1 MKSEWSEDSNTAFE
15 ELAMDKKLSMTMI
28 SPKNGE
34 PSLVKLVDKD
44 GNVDVGREMVNRGVA
59 TETNSEDSSDTT
71 STTCTSTE
79 SSPGR
84 LGTKAFGSQSN
95 TAYAQYPIKVGSVC
109 KVIASWV
116 TSPSEFYC
124 QMIDENKV
132 IERLSSQLYN
142 NYHPLKMK
150 ESALTNPECGQACVA
165 FYEVDGNWY
174 RAQVVSVDGDD
185 ASVLYVDYGN
195 VEKLR
200 VVKLKQLTD
209 KFTKI
214 PVQSFKC
221 CLAGAELLNKN
232 WKKEIRDQFDSI
244 LGNPVQCKFV
254 QKSGEMYLVEL
265 RTQDGKN
272 LNEMFLGNVQQK
284 QLEPAPILPSSSQVM
299 QQKPEPNLNNQKAES
314 VQKPE
319 SVSANQP
326 AYSVLPLPG
335 VGDLLKIDVMYV
347 DHKGRFYCHEVG
359 KTDLLDSMM
368 NDLAECYTTPK
379 NKLPKAALGLPCAA
393 KFVDDES
400 WYRAKIIKIDLPD
413 TILVKFVDY
422 GNSQKCSADDLCI
435 LETKFLELPIQ
446 CRQCELSGLSS
457 SADNICDRLDELILG
472 KQYDATVVST
482 IGRVLQVNLV
492 DETGADV
499 RKQLGEELFSQPEE
513 NVHIV
518 ETVEVTPSTEKVST
532 STELAFPRADIP
544 QGECEVWIS
553 NAVSP
558 SEFYIQLK
566 DSEDV
571 LYALADKLQTDYHPF
586 RKVPDHGLQK
596 VEVGALCCARF
607 SEDEAYYRAVVE
619 KVEENNATVRFVD
632 YGNQDCLPFSELKD
646 LFNEHIN
653 IPAFA
658 FKCILDGC
666 ELDRVWNEDD
676 VEKFV
681 DLATNQDKTFVC
693 KFVSNE
699 QPYRVIL
706 KDGEENVATLLGIPI
721 PISSESVA
729 QDENQISISK
739 DAVEEA
745 VEDAVETTALPSSEQ
760 LPLVVVSHVNSANDF
775 YVQMVDKLDE
785 LDVVAGN
792 LQAFETE
799 HTAPEEL
806 TVGLICAGRYSVD
819 ETWYRAV
826 IKEICSDGSYTVQF
840 VDYGNEETVEIDSLA
855 TLSQSVSE
863 MPYFAVHC
871 KLDAL
876 SSANVDGDSAECGD
890 ALSTETADKELG
902 VVFVDEEDPRSVR
915 LFDGSVNILTR
926 ILASLGVETE
936 QIQVSQMS
944 IILLPVLLNPR
955 ISWNLKV

>member
-1 MKSEWSEDSNTAFE
+1 
-15 ELAMDKKLSMTMI
+15 MDKKLSMTMV
-28 SPKNGE
+28 SSKSDE
-34 PSLVKLVDKD
+34 PCLVKLVDKE
-44 GNVDVGREMVNRGVA
+44 GSVDVGRELLNRGVA
-59 TETNSEDSSDTT
+59 TEMNSEDSSDTT

-79 SSPGR
+79 SLPSR
-84 LGTKAFGSQSN
+84 LGTKAFSLQLNSVY
-95 TAYAQYPIKVGSVC
+95 TQLPIKIGSVS

-142 NYHPLKMK
+142 DYHPLKMK
-150 ESALTNPECGQACVA
+150 ESALTHPECGQACVA

-200 VVKLKQLTD
+200 VVKLKLLTE
-209 KFTKI
+209 KFTRI
-214 PVQSFKC
+214 PVQSFRC
-221 CLAGAELLNKN
+221 CLAGAESLNKD
-232 WKKEIRDQFDSI
+232 WKKEIRDQFDGI

-254 QKSGEMYLVEL
+254 QQSGEMYLVEL
-265 RTQDGKN
+265 RSQDGKN
-272 LNEMFLGNVQQK
+272 LNEMFLGNVQPK
-284 QLEPAPILPSSSQVM
+284 RLEPALILPTSSQVV
-299 QQKPEPNLNNQKAES
+299 QQKPEPNLNI
-314 VQKPE
+314 QKPQ
-319 SVSANQP
+319 SISANQP
-326 AYSVLPLPG
+326 TYSELPLPS
-335 VGDLLKIDVMYV
+335 VGDLLKVDVMYV

-379 NKLPKAALGLPCAA
+379 NKLPKAVLGLPCAA

-413 TILVKFVDY
+413 TVLVKFVDY
-422 GNSQKCSADDLCI
+422 GNSQKCSADDLCA

-446 CRQCELSGLSS
+446 CLQCELSGLSS

-472 KQYDATVVST
+472 KQYDATVVNA
-482 IGRVLQVNLV
+482 IGRVLQVNLM
-492 DETGADV
+492 DETGTDV
-499 RKQLGEELFSQPEE
+499 KKQLGEELFTQPEE
-513 NVHIV
+513 KVHLV
-518 ETVEVTPSTEKVST
+518 ETVEVTPSAEGVST
-532 STELAFPRADIP
+532 STELALPKADIP
-544 QGECEVWIS
+544 QGEFEVWIS

-586 RKVPDHGLQK
+586 RKVADHGLQK

-607 SEDEAYYRAVVE
+607 SEDEAFYRAVVE
-619 KVEENNATVRFVD
+619 KVEGNNATVRFVD
-632 YGNQDCLPFSELKD
+632 YGNQDCLPFSELKE
-646 LFNEHIN
+646 LFSEHIN

-666 ELDRVWNEDD
+666 ELERVWNEKD

-681 DLATNQDKTFVC
+681 DLATNQNKTFVC

-699 QPYRVIL
+699 QPFRVIL
-706 KDGEENVATLLGIPI
+706 KDGEENVASLLGFPV

-729 QDENQISISK
+729 QDENKICISE
-739 DAVEEA
+739 DAIEDT
-745 VEDAVETTALPSSEQ
+745 VEDAVETTALLPSEQ

-785 LDVVAGN
+785 LDILAGN
-792 LQAFETE
+792 LQDFEAE
-799 HTAPEEL
+799 YTAPEEL

-840 VDYGNEETVEIDSLA
+840 VDYGNEETLEIDSLA
-855 TLSQSVSE
+855 TLSQSVLE
-863 MPYFAVHC
+863 TPYFAVHC

-876 SSANVDGDSAECGD
+876 SSANVDGDSAECED
-890 ALSTETADKELG
+890 ALSTETGDKELG

-926 ILASLGVETE
+926 VLASLGVETE
-936 QIQVSQMS
+936 QIEVCPKTLACTPES
-944 IILLPVLLNPR
+944 
-955 ISWNLKV
+955 